1 MRISWQW
8 LLSLVELP
16 EGVVLDPAALAVL
29 LTSVGLEVDA
39 IEPVGAGVES
49 ILVAEIRS
57 KQPHPGADRLT
68 LVQLF
73 DGQEL
78 RAVVCGANNLPAV
91 GGKVA
96 FAPVGARLPNGL
108 EIAAREVRGEPSA
121 GMICSEE
128 ELEIGSDGDG
138 ILVLPTEW
146 QAGDRLVDRV
156 PEICDTIL
164 EIGVTPNRPDAL
176 GHVGVARDVIV
187 KLGGSL
193 RLPGLQTPDVPVEEG
208 LCSLE
213 AGDRCGRYFAF
224 VLDGVEVGPSPL
236 GMRVRLHRLGL
247 RAINNCVDITNYVLL
262 EQGQPLHAFDRR
274 RLCEGRVIIRRAAEG
289 ERFDALDG
297 SEHGLTAEDLVIADA
312 AIPQALAGVMG
323 GAKSMVESSTDEI
336 LLEAA
341 WFAPGGVRASAGRHS
356 LSSDSSYRFERGVDH
371 GPGLERA
378 VLRAIDLFQTITGAT
393 CRARAEVVGERP
405 PGPEIDLRLSRAFE
419 LLGMPVGAEEALRIL
434 VGLEVEVSQVS
445 GDLLRCVAP
454 SHRPDLRR
462 EVDLIEELMRF
473 HGLEDL
479 PALASV
485 PSAPTVEQVDPR
497 ACVRERLADAL
508 CEAGLHEHLA
518 YAFTHP
524 DKLVPFLEEGAS
536 ERLVALANP
545 LRTPLSVMRTH
556 LLPDLLDALE
566 VNVARHPHPV
576 RLFELARV
584 YAWAEGAAAVV
595 APSLDPKTAA
605 PIETIDALLPVERE
619 QAAILLHGGPEE
631 DGLSAVGVMTSAL
644 ERLGYI
650 SRVQAIAPADRVAY
664 LHPGVQAEICVV
676 VGDPEEPVIR
686 VGHVGELHPD
696 IARGRDL
703 GDRARAYV
711 GVIEIEKLPDLPVPI
726 ARERPRFPATSRDLS
741 LEIPTT
747 LPAIEV
753 VDALIASSLVVKPE
767 VPPRKKK
774 GAKAGAPP
782 RLLGDGIAPRVEVV
796 EDYRGAGIEEG
807 RRALLLRLHY
817 RAAGR
822 SVTDAEIRPLH
833 DAIVSHAIAGLSGL
847 GRDIRVR

>member
-1 MRISWQW
+1 M
-8 LLSLVELP
+8 
-16 EGVVLDPAALAVL
+16 
-29 LTSVGLEVDA
+29 
-39 IEPVGAGVES
+39 
-49 ILVAEIRS
+49 
-57 KQPHPGADRLT
+57 
-68 LVQLF
+68 
-73 DGQEL
+73 
-78 RAVVCGANNLPAV
+78 
-91 GGKVA
+91 
-96 FAPVGARLPNGL
+96 
-108 EIAAREVRGEPSA
+108 
-121 GMICSEE
+121 
-128 ELEIGSDGDG
+128 
-138 ILVLPTEW
+138 
-146 QAGDRLVDRV
+146 
-156 PEICDTIL
+156 
-164 EIGVTPNRPDAL
+164 
-176 GHVGVARDVIV
+176 
-187 KLGGSL
+187 
-193 RLPGLQTPDVPVEEG
+193 
-208 LCSLE
+208 
-213 AGDRCGRYFAF
+213 AF
-224 VLDGVEVGPSPL
+224 VLDGVRVGPSPL
-236 GMRVRLHRLGL
+236 GMRVRLHHLGL

-289 ERFDALDG
+289 ESFAALDG
-297 SEHGLTAEDLVIADA
+297 SEHSLSSEDLVIGDA

-323 GAKSMVESSTDEI
+323 GARSMVEATTDEI

-341 WFAPGGVRASAGRHS
+341 WFDPAGIRASAGRHS
-356 LSSDSSYRFERGVDH
+356 MNTDSSYRFERGVDH
-371 GPGLERA
+371 GPGLDRA
-378 VLRAIDLFQTITGAT
+378 VLRAVDLFQRIGGAT
-393 CRARAEVVGERP
+393 CRARAQVVGERP
-405 PGPEIDLRLSRAFE
+405 PRPVIDLRLSRAFE
-419 LLGMPVGAEEALRIL
+419 LLGMPVGPEEALRIL
-434 VGLEVEVSQVS
+434 LALGVEVSQIS

-479 PALASV
+479 PAKASV
-485 PSAPTVEQVDPR
+485 PSAPAALHVDPR
-497 ACVRERLADAL
+497 ARIRERLADAL

-524 DKLVPFLEEGAS
+524 DKLAPFLAEGES
-536 ERLVALANP
+536 ERLVRLANP

-566 VNVARHPHPV
+566 VNVARHPHAV

-584 YAWAEGAAAVV
+584 YAWAEGATVGV
-595 APSLDPKTAA
+595 APSLDSKTAA
-605 PIETIDALLPVERE
+605 PIETIDALLPIERE
-619 QAAILLHGGPEE
+619 QAAILLHGGAEE
-631 DGLSAVGVMTSAL
+631 DGRSAVGVMTGAL

-650 SRVQAIAPADRVAY
+650 SRVQAFAPADRVAY

-676 VGDPEEPVIR
+676 SGDPEQPVIA

-696 IARGRDL
+696 IARARDL
-703 GDRARAYV
+703 GDRARTYV

-753 VDALIASSLVVKPE
+753 VDALIASSLVARPE
-767 VPPRKKK
+767 APSIEEEKKK
-774 GAKAGAPP
+774 NPKKKKKEKKKSPP

-817 RAAGR
+817 RAEGR

-833 DAIVSHAIAGLSGL
+833 DAIVRHAIAGLSADGAE
-847 GRDIRVR
+847 IRVR